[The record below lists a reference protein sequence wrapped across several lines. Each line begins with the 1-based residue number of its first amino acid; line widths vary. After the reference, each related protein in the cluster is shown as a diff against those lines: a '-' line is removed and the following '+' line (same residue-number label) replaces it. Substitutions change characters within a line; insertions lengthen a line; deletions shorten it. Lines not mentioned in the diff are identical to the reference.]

1 MNKKYVTD
9 NSRDLYK
16 SAKENLIEA
25 VSSPSRGP
33 SYYSPYPIFMKKG
46 SGYEIWDVD
55 ENRYIDY
62 MMAYSTLIHGHANKE
77 LVQIISKKAS
87 EGTHFATAIPEE
99 AQLADIITS
108 NFQSIQKV
116 RFVSTGT
123 EASMT
128 AVRLARAFTSK
139 KKILKFEGHYHG
151 WYDHLLYNT
160 DPQPYSTLGA
170 ERDPVIIPEG
180 SGLPNEVT
188 TNLVTVWNNVEE
200 LRRRVK
206 ISRNEI
212 ACIITEPVM
221 ANIGV
226 IPPSEGYLREVQEI
240 SNEYDIPFILDETV
254 TGFRTFPLGAQL
266 DFSLKPDLTI
276 FGKALGAGMP
286 IAAYGGRDDI
296 MELLEWGKVLSFGT
310 QNAHR
315 LSTSVAIKSAEMSLR
330 NDRLALKRTNT
341 LAKKLAEQLSLL
353 SDNVL
358 VQQYGSILQV
368 YFLKS
373 NCNCKVIRDLRDFIQ
388 CVDPQKYNE
397 FANRLRSEG
406 IFIPHTQGLHFALST
421 AHTEKAIMESV
432 AIFERTFKMSFK

>member
-1 MNKKYVTD
+1 MKKQYLTI
-9 NSRDLYK
+9 NSKKLYNSARK
-16 SAKENLIEA
+16 SLIEA

-46 SGYEIWDVD
+46 SGFEIWDVD

-77 LVQIISKKAS
+77 LVKVISKKAA

-108 NFQSIQKV
+108 NFPSIKKV

-160 DPQPYSTLGA
+160 DPQLYSTLGA
-170 ERDPVIIPEG
+170 EQDPIIIPEG

-206 ISRNEI
+206 ISKNEI
-212 ACIITEPVM
+212 SCIITEPVM

-226 IPPSEGYLREVQEI
+226 IPPNEGYLKEVQEI
-240 SNEYDIPFILDETV
+240 SNENDIPFILDETV

-266 DFSLKPDLTI
+266 DFGLRPDLTI

-315 LSTSVAIKSAEMSLR
+315 LSTAVAIKSAEMSLR
-330 NDRLALKRTNT
+330 DDRAALKKANT
-341 LAKKLAEQLSLL
+341 LAKELAEQISVL
-353 SDNVL
+353 SDDVI
-358 VQQYGSILQV
+358 VQHYGSIMQV

-373 NCNCKVIRDLRDFIQ
+373 NCKRKRIRDLRDYIQ
-388 CVDPQKYNE
+388 CVDSQKYNE
-397 FANRLRSEG
+397 FANRLRPEG
-406 IFIPHTQGLHFALST
+406 IFIPHTQGLHIALST
-421 AHTEKAIMESV
+421 VHNDKALNETV
-432 AIFERTFKMSFK
+432 AIFERAFKTFSK